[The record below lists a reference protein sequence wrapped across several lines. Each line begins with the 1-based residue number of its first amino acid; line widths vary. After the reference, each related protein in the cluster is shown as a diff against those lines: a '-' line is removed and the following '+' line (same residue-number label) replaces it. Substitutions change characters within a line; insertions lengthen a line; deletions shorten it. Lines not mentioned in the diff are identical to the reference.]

1 LSLYQWIKDRYDLY
15 LQDPKKHDL
24 LMFVLSD
31 EQAKELKMAGLES
44 KQIIMRSEVPAVLKA
59 LEDTAAVEQISLF

>member
-1 LSLYQWIKDRYDLY
+1 
-15 LQDPKKHDL
+15 
-24 LMFVLSD
+24 MFVLSD

-44 KQIIMRSEVPAVLKA
+44 KQIIMRSEVPAVLQA

>member
-1 LSLYQWIKDRYDLY
+1 MSLYQWIKDRYDLY

-31 EQAKELKMAGLES
+31 EQAKELKMAGLEP

-59 LEDTAAVEQISLF
+59 LEDTTAVEQISLF